1 MSRSKKPLWWIRLT
15 TYEYWSFFAL
25 YWPTLLYLLY
35 LAFRS
40 RSLTF
45 ITVTNPLEEFGA
57 FFGESKAYTLN
68 KIQPKYLPGST
79 EFKLGISFEDAKVE
93 IKSAGMEY
101 PLIIKPD
108 WGERGINVERVN
120 NDQELEGYLSK
131 TDRDSIVQEFID
143 YPIEL
148 GVFYYRYPD
157 GSKSEITG
165 ISVKDFMT
173 VVGNGR
179 STVEELMEQ
188 VDRYRF
194 QIKRLRKLCPEV
206 LSVVPEKGETKL
218 LEPIGNHNR
227 GTMFLDGSDRITPE
241 LVKVFDDLA
250 STIDGFYF
258 GRFDVKVKNW
268 EGLYKG
274 EGIKALELNGVY
286 SEPAHIYDPKHTLGF
301 AYKEIVKH
309 YMIIYDLA
317 KINRKRGFK
326 PTSIK
331 YFFSLVW
338 KNYFKNKQVV

>member
-1 MSRSKKPLWWIRLT
+1 MSRSKKPLWWIKLT
-15 TYEYWSFFAL
+15 TYEYWSFFTL
-25 YWPTLLYLLY
+25 YWPTLIYLFF
-35 LAFRS
+35 LALKS

-57 FFGESKAYTLN
+57 FFGESKAHTLE
-68 KIQPKYLPGST
+68 KFQKKYLPGSVT
-79 EFKLGISFEDAKVE
+79 FKMGILAEDAKKK
-93 IKSAGMEY
+93 IKDAGMQY

-108 WGERGINVERVN
+108 WGERGVNVERVN
-120 NDQELEGYLSK
+120 NDEELHRYLAM

-148 GVFYYRYPD
+148 GVLYYRYPD

-165 ISVKDFMT
+165 ITEKDFMT
-173 VVGNGR
+173 VTGDGQ
-179 STVEELMEQ
+179 STVEDLMEQ

-194 QIKRLRKLCPEV
+194 QIGRLRKVNPEV
-206 LSVVPEKGETKL
+206 LSVVPEAGEALL

-227 GTMFLDGSDRITPE
+227 GTMFLDGSNRITPE
-241 LVKVFDDLA
+241 LVKVFDDIA

-258 GRFDVKVKNW
+258 GRFDVKVRDW

-301 AYKEIVKH
+301 AYKEIIRH
-309 YMIIYDLA
+309 YRIIYDLA
-317 KINRKRGFK
+317 KINRARGFK
-326 PTSIK
+326 PTSVK
-331 YFFSLVW
+331 YFFGLVW